1 MMTIDFADFDL
12 SEIFGKPDLA
22 EVKLRDCLWMD
33 VEVTLPDRLQAA
45 RERLSQTKG
54 CAA

>member
-1 MMTIDFADFDL
+1 MALDFADFDL

-22 EVKLRDCLWMD
+22 EVKLRDCLRMD
-33 VEVTLPDRLQAA
+33 VDVTLSDRLQAA

-54 CAA
+54 YAA